1 MGRLKGDLR
10 DRTYNFGLLILDLV
24 DQLPNN
30 PKGWQLCK
38 QIVGSGTSI
47 GANIEEADQAL
58 TVPDFVHKCSIA
70 RKEANEALYWL
81 RIWRDKNLMTGEA
94 VEAAIKTADEF
105 VRIISTIMKK
115 SSSANSSIAS

>member
-1 MGRLKGDLR
+1 VGRLKGDLR
-10 DRTYNFGLLILDLV
+10 DRTYNFGLEILDLV

-38 QIVGSGTSI
+38 QIVRSGTSI

-70 RKEANEALYWL
+70 RKEANETLYWL
-81 RIWRDKNLMTGEA
+81 RICRDKRMMKGESLDGT
-94 VEAAIKTADEF
+94 IKTADEF

-115 SSSANSSIAS
+115 CIDAE